1 MIIELLG
8 PEGVR
13 RRMAELQARLD
24 RLNPPPVEP
33 GPAFADLVG
42 GGSSPSGPIGGGLEP
57 FPVSGPGV
65 KLQADP
71 ALRAA
76 ARRAA
81 EEAGVDPD
89 LFDALIQA
97 ESGYNPTARS
107 RAGAMGLSQLMPETA
122 LQMGVADPFDPI
134 QNLRGGANY
143 LARLLRQF
151 GDVRLALAAYN
162 AGPTA
167 VQRAGG
173 VPPYAETQR
182 YIERVLGLYEA
193 RRPR

>member
-1 MIIELLG
+1 MSIDLLG

-24 RLNPPPVEP
+24 RLHLPREETV
-33 GPAFADLVG
+33 PAFRQLVE
-42 GGSSPSGPIGGGLEP
+42 GSPLTGPIGGGLEP
-57 FPVSGPGV
+57 FPVAGPGV
-65 KLQADP
+65 ALQADP

-81 EEAGVDPD
+81 EEAGVDPE
-89 LFDALIQA
+89 LFDALVQA
-97 ESGYNPTARS
+97 ESGYNPMARS
-107 RAGAMGLSQLMPETA
+107 RAGAMGLSQLMPDTA
-122 LQMGVADPFDPI
+122 RELGVANPFDPI
-134 QNLRGGANY
+134 QNLRGGATY

-162 AGPTA
+162 AGPNA
-167 VQRAGG
+167 VLRAGG

-182 YIERVLGLYEA
+182 YVERVLGLYQA
-193 RRPR
+193 GGTR

>member
-1 MIIELLG
+1 MNVDLLG

-13 RRMAELQARLD
+13 QRMAEIQAMLQRLQ
-24 RLNPPPVEP
+24 PPAP
-33 GPAFADLVG
+33 PAANDFRASLASAG
-42 GGSSPSGPIGGGLEP
+42 LSGPIGDGLEP
-57 FPVSGPGV
+57 FPVGAPGV
-65 KLQADP
+65 GLAPDP

-89 LFDALIQA
+89 LFDALVEA
-97 ESGYNPTARS
+97 ESGYNPLARS
-107 RAGAMGLSQLMPETA
+107 RVGALGLSQLMPDTA
-122 LQMGVADPFDPI
+122 RELGVANPMDPI
-134 QNLRGGANY
+134 ANLRGGATY

-162 AGPTA
+162 AGPNA
-167 VQRAGG
+167 VLKAGG
-173 VPPYAETQR
+173 VPPYDETRR
-182 YIERVLGLYEA
+182 YVDRVLALYES